1 MSDATGWLLESGE
14 PWTRYRALV
23 DLLGRPED
31 DPQVQAARAAM
42 VAHPAVLALAAEAA
56 TWGDRPFQRHNDASH
71 PIYQLTT
78 LLDFGLRPGDAGLE
92 AIFQRLLAR
101 QSAEGAF
108 QSLLNIP
115 KAFGG
120 SGEDAWTWVLCDA
133 PVVLH
138 ALLAAGQAGDERVQ
152 RAVQHLVGTVPTG
165 GDNGWRCV
173 CAPELGK
180 FHGPGRREDPCPIV
194 NLFALRALAHLPELC
209 GSPAA
214 RAGIDMLLG
223 HWENRGKQKYYLF
236 GIGSDFSRLKYPFVW
251 YDVLHVLDVLSHF
264 PAVHAD
270 PRFREMLSTVT
281 GQADATGRYT
291 ATSMY
296 RAWKGWSFADKKR
309 PSPWL
314 TLVVLRILRRL
325 D

>member
-1 MSDATGWLLESGE
+1 MSAVTDWLLESGE
-14 PWTRYRALV
+14 PWTRYRTLV
-23 DLLGRPED
+23 DLLGRPQD
-31 DPQVQAARAAM
+31 DPQVQAARATM
-42 VAHPAVLALAAEAA
+42 VAHPAVLALTAGAA
-56 TWGDRPFQRHNDASH
+56 TWGDRPFQRHNDAGY
-71 PIYQLTT
+71 PIYQLTA
-78 LLDFGLRPGDAGLE
+78 LLDFGLRPGDPGLDGVL
-92 AIFQRLLAR
+92 QGLLAR

-138 ALLAAGQAGDERVQ
+138 ALLAAGLAGDERVQ
-152 RAVQHLVGTVPTG
+152 RAVQHLVGTVH
-165 GDNGWRCV
+165 DNGWRCV

-180 FHGPGRREDPCPIV
+180 FRGPGRREDPCPIV
-194 NLFALRALAHLPELC
+194 NLFALRALAHLPELA
-209 GSPAA
+209 GSPAV
-214 RAGIDMLLG
+214 RAGVDMLLG

-236 GIGSDFSRLKYPFVW
+236 GIGTDFCKLKYPFVW

-264 PAVHAD
+264 PAVHGD
-270 PRFREMLSTVT
+270 PRFRDMLATVT
-281 GQADATGRYT
+281 GQADATGCYT

-314 TLVVLRILRRL
+314 TFAVLRILSRL